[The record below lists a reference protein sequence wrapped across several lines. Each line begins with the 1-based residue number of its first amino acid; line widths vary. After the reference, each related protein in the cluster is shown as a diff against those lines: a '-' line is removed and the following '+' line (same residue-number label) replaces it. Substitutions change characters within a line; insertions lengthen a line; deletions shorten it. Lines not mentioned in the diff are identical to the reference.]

1 MNDMIGEHS
10 QNSYF
15 EELSYKEYQKRDIL
29 NENNDKINF
38 SEIKERLKEVRN
50 VLPHY
55 SRKEIISLEEK
66 FCDIKSYEE
75 KLQFWIDED
84 LGLINTDLSYIK
96 KVKNKKFRIPFS
108 IEPINDVEDNLYF
121 NCLLKWFNENTVN
134 SKIKYFTFE
143 TLKTNLL
150 DNGQLRKK
158 LINTELNQ
166 TKNRINDLISNEQFF
181 TQKFVDGFRLNQ
193 NLLTDLY
200 DGYLTTNKII
210 VLAYLLS
217 PMLGYL
223 EYEKFLNQKLKNED
237 FISEVKMK
245 SEEKGGKGN
254 PVLKGC
260 TFRKTH
266 FFTTENLDKL
276 RSELIEKNI
285 IENIS
290 FDNFK
295 DIFSEQPTTK
305 VKSRIIWK
313 LENNR
318 SSTTYKRYDWQ
329 SLLSLINEV
338 VEPDFVTYKVEIKE
352 LLKWYFDFPDNTL
365 SNKIEDSFSDYLT
378 RFEKNHR
385 KSTEK
390 INEIFKVFYK

>member
-1 MNDMIGEHS
+1 MNDINGEHS

-29 NENNDKINF
+29 NENNGKINF
-38 SEIKERLKEVRN
+38 SEIKDRLKEIRN

-55 SRKEIISLEEK
+55 NRKEIISLEEK
-66 FCDIKSYEE
+66 FYDIKSYEE
-75 KLQFWIDED
+75 KLQFWIDKD

-96 KVKNKKFRIPFS
+96 KDKNKKFRIPFA
-108 IEPINDVEDNLYF
+108 IEPIDDVEDNLYF
-121 NCLLKWFNENTVN
+121 NYLLKWFNENTVN

-150 DNGQLRKK
+150 DSGQLRKK

-181 TQKFVDGFRLNQ
+181 MQKFVDGFRLNQ

-200 DGYLTTNKII
+200 DGYLTTDKII
-210 VLAYLLS
+210 VIAYLLS
-217 PMLGYL
+217 PVLGYL
-223 EYEKFLNQKLKNED
+223 EYEKFLNEKLKNED
-237 FISEVKMK
+237 FISEVIMK
-245 SEEKGGKGN
+245 SEEKGVKGN
-254 PVLKGC
+254 PVLKEY
-260 TFRKTH
+260 TFRKIH

-276 RSELIEKNI
+276 RTELITKNI
-285 IENIS
+285 IEDIS
-290 FDNFK
+290 FDDFK

-313 LENNR
+313 LENKR
-318 SSTTYKRYDWQ
+318 SSATYIRYDWQ

-338 VEPDFVTYKVEIKE
+338 VEPDFVKYKGEIKE

-378 RFEKNHR
+378 TFEKNHR
-385 KSTEK
+385 KSTKE
-390 INEIFKVFYK
+390 IIEIFKKINK